1 MKLRS
6 LIVAGT
12 TVAALAATAPS
23 AFAVGADLPV
33 SGTTLGSLALTVS
46 TPAVFTTSFSPGNT
60 ASASGVVLA
69 TSTSPS
75 WTLTAKDNG
84 TGAGK
89 MIQTGGTCTGSDS
102 QLTNALTL
110 TVDGTALTGG
120 QSAGSKTL
128 SGSAQ
133 TVASASAGATNLLPI
148 AAAPLTVAYS
158 QVIPTTQVMTAGCIY
173 GLTTTFTI
181 S

>member
-6 LIVAGT
+6 LIVVAGT
-12 TVAALAATAPS
+12 TAAFAAAAPS
-23 AFAVGADLPV
+23 SMAAGVDLSV

-46 TPAVFTTSFSPGNT
+46 TPAVFATNFSPGNT
-60 ASASGVVLA
+60 ASASGIVLA

-75 WTLTAKDNG
+75 WTLTAEDAG

-89 MIQTGGTCTGSDS
+89 MIAGAGACTGSDAT
-102 QLTNALTL
+102 LTNALKL
-110 TVDGTALTGG
+110 TVNGAALTGS
-120 QSAGSKTL
+120 QSAGQKTL
-128 SGSAQ
+128 SATPQ
-133 TVASASAGATNLLPI
+133 TVAQATTGSLLPI

-158 QVIPTTQVMTAGCIY
+158 QVIPTSQVMTEGCIY
-173 GLTTTFTI
+173 SLTTTFTL

>member
-1 MKLRS
+1 MKLRT

-12 TVAALAATAPS
+12 TAAAVAVSAPS
-23 AFAVGADLPV
+23 AMAVGADLPV

-46 TPAVFTTSFSPGNT
+46 TPAVFSSAFSPGNT

-89 MIQTGGTCTGSDS
+89 MIAGVTGCVGSDPT
-102 QLTNALTL
+102 LTNALKL

-120 QSAGSKTL
+120 QTAGQKTL
-128 SGSAQ
+128 SSTAQ
-133 TVASASAGATNLLPI
+133 TVASASTGTLLPI
-148 AAAPLTVAYS
+148 AAAPLTVAYE
-158 QVIPTTQVMTAGCIY
+158 QAIPANQVMTAGCIY
-173 GLTTTFTI
+173 SLTTTFTL